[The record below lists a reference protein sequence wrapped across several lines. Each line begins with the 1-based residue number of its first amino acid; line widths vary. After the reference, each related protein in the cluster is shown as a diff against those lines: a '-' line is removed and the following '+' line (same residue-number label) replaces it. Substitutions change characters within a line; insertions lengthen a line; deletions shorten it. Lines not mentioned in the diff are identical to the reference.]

1 MTPTSTNKIQ
11 SFDRTSERACLVFTG
26 PDRVKCLQNLTT
38 ADVKRLTPGA
48 GCEAFVTS
56 TQGKTLAFVTLHIPP
71 EGENVLLRTD
81 LEARDRLLNH
91 IQKYTIFDD
100 VAFSDLTSEVSEVY
114 LAGESILE
122 HAASLG
128 WGVPPTELGVADL
141 RLGASGSIQ
150 IIPECPTGG
159 MGLCL
164 LGDQALVEHARR
176 TLEDLVGAIL
186 PGSAEEFEGLRVAAG
201 WPKNGAEVTPDH
213 LPQEIG
219 RDARAISFTK
229 GCYLGQETVARL
241 DALGHVN
248 RILRGLQF
256 DAPPPPVGAG
266 LSTEGKDV
274 GFITSTAEH
283 PNLGFIGLGFARTPQ
298 VRPGSVVELQN
309 TSGLAGQARVVDLPI
324 TNG

>member
-1 MTPTSTNKIQ
+1 
-11 SFDRTSERACLVFTG
+11 VFTG

-38 ADVKRLTPGA
+38 ADVKRLAPGA

-56 TQGKTLAFVTLHIPP
+56 PQGKTLAFVSLHIPP
-71 EGENVLLRTD
+71 EGESVLLRTD
-81 LEARDRLLNH
+81 LAARDRLLDH
-91 IQKYTIFDD
+91 IQKYAIFDD
-100 VAFSDLTSEVSEVY
+100 VAFRDLSGEVAEVY
-114 LAGESILE
+114 LAGDSILE
-122 HAASLG
+122 RVASLG
-128 WGVPPTELGVADL
+128 WGVPPTELGVAEL
-141 RLGASGSIQ
+141 RLGASGSIHM
-150 IIPECPTGG
+150 IPESPTGG

-176 TLEDLVGAIL
+176 TLEDRVGAIL
-186 PGSAEEFEGLRVAAG
+186 PESAEAFEALRVAAG
-201 WPKNGAEVTPDH
+201 WPKNGAEVTPDR

-248 RILRGLQF
+248 RLLRGLRF

-266 LSTEGKDV
+266 LSMEGKDV

-298 VRPGSVVELQN
+298 VRPGSVVEFQN
-309 TSGLAGQARVVDLPI
+309 TSGLVGQACVVELPI